1 MTKSE
6 MMTMLWEYENYRDTD
21 LPSCARG
28 MQEKMNVHRIH
39 AHHNI
44 EILMLL
50 QGLIELRLYDL
61 EGIDKQLTIHEG
73 EVMVL
78 NSNIVHSTRYIE
90 DVQMYL
96 AFVPPDK
103 LMPSLRISVG
113 KTPSKPVESDQ
124 TTHDVMKL
132 IAENRR
138 SGNAPLLT
146 SLGNALMA
154 DLSPKLE
161 NYSIKL
167 RGSNLK
173 IDIID
178 YVYKNYRDPELTVQ
192 ALASA
197 FGYSERTLGDIFN
210 ANVGTS
216 PKRYINDLRVN
227 EAAQLLMKTDNGVEQ
242 IGYEVGFESFR
253 TFLRAFKDK
262 TGMTPSGYR
271 DGGAIRK

>member
-1 MTKSE
+1 
-6 MMTMLWEYENYRDTD
+6 MLWEYESYRDTD
-21 LPSCARG
+21 TPSCAYNTLK
-28 MQEKMNVHRIH
+28 KMNVHRIH
-39 AHHNI
+39 AHHNV
-44 EILMLL
+44 EVLMLIS
-50 QGLIELRLYDL
+50 GAIELRLYDL
-61 EGIDKQLTIHEG
+61 EGIDKQLTLNSG
-73 EVMVL
+73 EIMVI

-90 DVQMYL
+90 DVNICL
-96 AFVPPDK
+96 AFLPPDK
-103 LMPSLRISVG
+103 LMPSLRIGVG
-113 KTPSKPVESDQ
+113 QTPSKPIEADKTASE
-124 TTHDVMKL
+124 VMRL
-132 IAENRR
+132 MTDNRK
-138 SGNAPLLT
+138 SCNIPLLT

-161 NYSIKL
+161 NYAIKL

-178 YVYKNYRDPELTVQ
+178 YVYKNYRDPELSVK

-197 FGYSERTLGDIFN
+197 FGYSERTLGDIFH

-216 PKRYINDLRVN
+216 VKRYINDLRVN
-227 EAAQLLMKTDNGVEQ
+227 EAAQLLMKTDKGVEQ

-271 DGGAIRK
+271 DGGGLRK